1 MSVIEFHN
9 VSKKF
14 TRHAGQMLLRN
25 HLTRF
30 FTRQKEMPFFAL
42 KHVSFSVERGE
53 SLAVIGSNGAGKST
67 LLGLVAGISQPDEGT
82 VTVNGQVAAL
92 LELGSGFH
100 PDLTGR
106 ENVRL
111 NAALLGLSRRQ
122 TAEAFERI
130 VEFSGIR
137 EFIDEPLRTYS
148 TGMMMRLAFS
158 VAINRDPEIL
168 LVDEVLAVGDA
179 AFQAKCI
186 EKIHEFR
193 NAGKTLLCVSHT
205 THGPAVMRP
214 GHLARPWRV
223 DSEWPGGAM
232 YWKHMRGGRPHLRNV
247 RKAWPETPHRCVGQ
261 SRNCRSCCAAR
272 MLRRPGRN
280 CWRSQAFWKRPFR
293 TSKPARSRRSG
304 ITPSWS
310 GGCWISKIAAS
321 CARCSGP
328 AGSWGTGKGAWANY
342 SCILLCIRSI

>member
-1 MSVIEFHN
+1 VKIMSVIEFHN

-14 TRHAGQMLLRN
+14 NRHAGQMLLRN

-30 FTRQKEMPFFAL
+30 LRRQREDFFAL
-42 KHVSFSVERGE
+42 KHVSFSVEHGE

-67 LLGLVAGISQPDEGT
+67 LLGLVAGISQPDEGA
-82 VTVNGQVAAL
+82 VTVNGQLAAL

-111 NAALLGLSRRQ
+111 NAALLGLSRRE
-122 TAEAFERI
+122 TADAFERI
-130 VEFSGIR
+130 LEFSGIR

-158 VAINRDPEIL
+158 VAINKDPEIL

-186 EKIHEFR
+186 EKIREFR

-205 THGPAVMRP
+205 TIIGQLCDRAIWLDHGELILSGAVSDV
-214 GHLARPWRV
+214 L
-223 DSEWPGGAM
+223 GA
-232 YWKHMRGGRPHLRNV
+232 YAGRQT
-247 RKAWPETPHRCVGQ
+247 AT
-261 SRNCRSCCAAR
+261 A
-272 MLRRPGRN
+272 
-280 CWRSQAFWKRPFR
+280 
-293 TSKPARSRRSG
+293 
-304 ITPSWS
+304 
-310 GGCWISKIAAS
+310 
-321 CARCSGP
+321 
-328 AGSWGTGKGAWANY
+328 
-342 SCILLCIRSI
+342 

>member
-1 MSVIEFHN
+1 MSVIELDN

-30 FTRQKEMPFFAL
+30 FTRQRDDPFFAL
-42 KHVSFSVERGE
+42 KRVSFSVERGE

-67 LLGLVAGISQPDEGT
+67 LLGLVAGISKPDTGS

-100 PDLTGR
+100 PSLTGR

-130 VEFSGIR
+130 VDFSGIR

-148 TGMMMRLAFS
+148 TGMVMRLAFS
-158 VAINRDPEIL
+158 VAVNREPEIL
-168 LVDEVLAVGDA
+168 LVDEILAVGDA
-179 AFQAKCI
+179 PFQAKCI

-193 NAGKTLLCVSHT
+193 NAGRTLLCVSHT
-205 THGPAVMRP
+205 SLIRQLCDRAIWLDHGELILSGTVGDVLEAYAGRQTAPA
-214 GHLARPWRV
+214 
-223 DSEWPGGAM
+223 
-232 YWKHMRGGRPHLRNV
+232 
-247 RKAWPETPHRCVGQ
+247 
-261 SRNCRSCCAAR
+261 
-272 MLRRPGRN
+272 
-280 CWRSQAFWKRPFR
+280 
-293 TSKPARSRRSG
+293 
-304 ITPSWS
+304 
-310 GGCWISKIAAS
+310 
-321 CARCSGP
+321 
-328 AGSWGTGKGAWANY
+328 
-342 SCILLCIRSI
+342 